1 MLLSLF
7 KDVNPSFSDLDP
19 VLPCVFRNIWIDI
32 LYSPLSLVH
41 HKRRERLRT
50 TGRNRVLNKEKQDG
64 KNKMAKFAPIDFLK
78 QVRSEARK
86 VTWPTRQET
95 IASTIA
101 VFIMVI
107 IASIFLFAADQV
119 LAFVVE
125 FTLGLGR

>member
-1 MLLSLF
+1 
-7 KDVNPSFSDLDP
+7 
-19 VLPCVFRNIWIDI
+19 
-32 LYSPLSLVH
+32 
-41 HKRRERLRT
+41 
-50 TGRNRVLNKEKQDG
+50 
-64 KNKMAKFAPIDFLK
+64 MAKFAPIDFLK